1 MCLFLLGCVSMRIL
15 YKHDNYLN
23 PNISYIFNKP
33 IIEYDMKDAGFS
45 IAKKYKLLTEKEI
58 KKLTSVGKRER
69 TYLLGNIQRDR
80 KEVKIGIQEGFKY
93 SRQKF
98 FEMNEIDDND
108 IISIKRD
115 AIFLIGYIKYE
126 RLDEY
131 IHFRQKNA
139 YTSYMCFKSP
149 RLELYYNKYKIDI
162 KGIDD
167 DVSKKHHEYMIDF
180 INKVFV
186 KMESSDR
193 ESVLNFLRIFIDK
206 YRLLKLDTEYYREF
220 NSQSMFR
227 YLNGELSDIEYL
239 EDKSMLDISCN
250 FELIKK
256 LVKIAL

>member
-1 MCLFLLGCVSMRIL
+1 MTKL
-15 YKHDNYLN
+15 YKHDIYLN
-23 PNISYIFNKP
+23 PNISYVFNKP

-45 IAKKYKLLTEKEI
+45 IAQKYDLLTKKEI
-58 KKLTSVGKRER
+58 KKLASVGKRER
-69 TYLLGNIQRDR
+69 SYLLGNIQRDR
-80 KEVKIGIQEGFKY
+80 KEVKIGLQEGFKY

-98 FEMNEIDDND
+98 FEMNDIDDTD

-115 AIFLIGYIKYE
+115 AIFLIGYVKYE
-126 RLDEY
+126 KLDEY
-131 IHFRQKNA
+131 IHFRQKNV
-139 YTSYMCFKSP
+139 YTSYIHIKSP
-149 RLELYYNKYKIDI
+149 RLEFYYNKDKIDV

-167 DVSKKHHEYMIDF
+167 DIIKKHQDYVMDF

-193 ESVLNFLRIFIDK
+193 ESVLKFLRIFMDE
-206 YRLLKLDTEYYREF
+206 YRLLKLDTEYYREL
-220 NSQSMFR
+220 NPQSMFR
-227 YLNGELSDIEYL
+227 YLNGELSDVEYL